1 MPLRWRRRLLAL
13 LPRLGL
19 ATEPLGPGA
28 AVVARPGQRLSVQGL
43 DERTWVVQRGKG
55 RRRTVRRFGP
65 AQSRTHLLVDDVA
78 ARDGLHRQ
86 QLQLAVYMA
95 TEHVGA
101 VLRELRI
108 NCVLDVGA
116 NTGQFG
122 KRLRDVGYTGRIV
135 SFEPLPHLAEKLHE
149 RADPDPE
156 WHVMAYALGDEDTE
170 AEMTVVEGAGKTSS
184 LLPASEFGTSWLPRL
199 EGVGKETVR
208 IRRLEDLFDE
218 AVEGLDEPRV
228 FLKMDTQGYDL
239 RTFAGA
245 GERIKDVLGLQS
257 ELASVPIYEQ
267 MPRMPEA
274 LATYEAAGFETT
286 GMFTV
291 SRERDTLRVIEF
303 DVVMIRA
310 DAVLKGP
317 AAR

>member
-1 MPLRWRRRLLAL
+1 MPLPWRSRLLAL
-13 LPRLGL
+13 MPRLGL
-19 ATEPLGPGA
+19 AVEPVGPGA
-28 AVVARPGQRLSVQGL
+28 AVVARRGQRLSVHGL

-55 RRRTVRRFGP
+55 RRRSVRRMGP
-65 AQSRTHLLVDDVA
+65 ARSRTHLLVDEVA
-78 ARDGLHRQ
+78 ARDGLHQQ
-86 QLQLAVYMA
+86 QLQLASYMA
-95 TEHVGA
+95 AEHVGS
-101 VLRELRI
+101 VLRDLGI

-116 NTGQFG
+116 NVGQFG
-122 KRLRDVGYTGRIV
+122 QRLRHAGYTGRIV
-135 SFEPLPHLAEKLHE
+135 SFEPLPHLAEQLHE

-170 AEMTVVEGAGKTSS
+170 AEMTVVDGPGKTSS

-199 EGVGKETVR
+199 EGIGKETVR

-218 AVEGLDEPRV
+218 AVDRLDEPRV

-257 ELASVPIYEQ
+257 ELASIPIYDQ

-286 GMFTV
+286 GIFPI
-291 SRERDTLRVIEF
+291 SRDRDTPRVIEF

>member
-1 MPLRWRRRLLAL
+1 
-13 LPRLGL
+13 
-19 ATEPLGPGA
+19 
-28 AVVARPGQRLSVQGL
+28 VVARRGQRLSVHGL

-55 RRRTVRRFGP
+55 RRRKVRRMGP
-65 AQSRTHLLVDDVA
+65 ERSRTHLLVDDVA
-78 ARDGLHRQ
+78 ARHRIHQQ
-86 QLQLAVYMA
+86 QLQLANYMA

-101 VLRELRI
+101 VLRELGI

-116 NTGQFG
+116 NVGQFG
-122 KRLRDVGYTGRIV
+122 QRLRHAGYTGRIV
-135 SFEPLPHLAEKLHE
+135 SFEPLPHLAERLHQ
-149 RADPDPE
+149 RADPDPD

-184 LLPASEFGTSWLPRL
+184 LLPASEFGTAWRPRV
-199 EGVGKETVR
+199 EGIRKETVR
-208 IRRLEDLFDE
+208 IRRLEGLFDE
-218 AVEGLDEPRV
+218 AVEGLDDPRV

-239 RTFAGA
+239 RAFAGA
-245 GERIKDVLGLQS
+245 GSRIRSVLGLQS
-257 ELASVPIYEQ
+257 ELASLTIYDH

-286 GMFTV
+286 GIFPI
-291 SRERDTLRVIEF
+291 SRDRKTPRVIEF

-310 DAVLKGP
+310 DAVLKEP